1 MQSDRPLSFSVTSAG
16 GNVKLDDSGEA
27 KASFTVTNASSRA
40 VTGELLAKPREPAKP
55 EWFSVVGESIREF
68 TPNAAEG
75 VVVKLDVPPGSAPG
89 SYSFRL
95 DAVNEDDPDEDYTEG
110 PFVGFDVA
118 APPAQKKFPWWIL
131 IVAGAILLILIG
143 VIVWLLVRDSGPKSA
158 AVPAV
163 ISMSARAADSTLTN
177 AGFTVKTRSVPVKDP
192 TQNGDVQDQDPAA
205 GSAQP
210 PGTAVTISV
219 GQMSRVPSVKGL
231 DETKAKAALAD
242 ADLNV
247 TVRHVGE
254 DDPAR
259 SPIVVDQDP
268 PAGTLQRP
276 GAVVTL
282 TVGRKVPVPDVRGKS
297 LTEAELTL
305 WYAEHLD
312 DPNDALLPPEPA
324 LRSNVSW
331 VEKTHDQTGI
341 VQSQNPSPGT
351 LLPHGSVVE
360 LRVGFAY

>member
-1 MQSDRPLSFSVTSAG
+1 VPDRPLSFSVTAAG
-16 GNVKLDDSGEA
+16 GAVNLDDSGEA

-55 EWFSVVGESIREF
+55 EWFSIVGESIRDF
-68 TPNAAEG
+68 TPNATDG
-75 VVVKLDVPPGSAPG
+75 VVVKLDVPPGSPPG

-110 PFVGFDVA
+110 PFVAFDVA

-131 IVAGAILLILIG
+131 IVAGAVLLILIG
-143 VIVWLLVRDSGPKSA
+143 VIVWLLVRDSGTKST

-163 ISMSARAADSTLTN
+163 TSMSATAADSTLKS
-177 AGFTVKTRSVPVKDP
+177 AGFTVKTRSVPVTDP

-205 GSAQP
+205 GTAQP
-210 PGTAVTISV
+210 PGSVVAIAV
-219 GQMSRVPSVKGL
+219 GHMSRVPSVKGL
-231 DETKAKAALAD
+231 DETKAKSNLAD

-259 SPIVVDQDP
+259 SPFVVEQDP
-268 PAGTLQRP
+268 AAGTLQRP

-282 TVGRKVPVPDVRGKS
+282 TVGRNVPVPDVRGKS
-297 LTEAELTL
+297 LAEAEITL

-324 LRSNVSW
+324 LRSNVAW
-331 VEKTHDQTGI
+331 VEKTHDQDGI
-341 VQSQNPSPGT
+341 VQTQDPPPGAR
-351 LLPHGSVVE
+351 LPHGSVVE

>member
-163 ISMSARAADSTLTN
+163 MSMSARAADSTLTN

-276 GAVVTL
+276 GAVVTV
-282 TVGRKVPVPDVRGKS
+282 TVGRNVPVPDVRGKS

>member
-1 MQSDRPLSFSVTSAG
+1 
-16 GNVKLDDSGEA
+16 VKLDDSGGA

-40 VTGELLAKPREPAKP
+40 VTGELLTKPREPAKP

-68 TPNAAEG
+68 TPDAAEG

-110 PFVGFDVA
+110 PFVAFDVA
-118 APPAQKKFPWWIL
+118 APPAQRRFPWWIL
-131 IVAGAILLILIG
+131 ILAGAVLLILIG
-143 VIVWLLVRDSGPKSA
+143 VIIWLLVRDSGPKSA
-158 AVPAV
+158 AVPPV
-163 ISMSARAADSTLTN
+163 ISMSAGAAGSTLKN
-177 AGFTVKTRSVPVKDP
+177 AGFTVKTRSVPVNDP
-192 TQNGDVQDQDPAA
+192 SQNGDVQDQDPAA
-205 GSAQP
+205 GTAQP
-210 PGTAVTISV
+210 PGSV
-219 GQMSRVPSVKGL
+219 VAITVGRMSRVPSVKGL
-231 DETKAKAALAD
+231 DETKAKATLAD

-259 SPIVVDQDP
+259 SPIVVEQDP

-282 TVGRKVPVPDVRGKS
+282 TVGRNVPVPDVRGKS
-297 LTEAELTL
+297 LVDAELYL

-324 LRSNVSW
+324 LRSNVTW
-331 VEKTHDQTGI
+331 VALTHDQTGI
-341 VQSQNPSPGT
+341 VQSQNPAPGT
-351 LLPHGSVVE
+351 RLPHGSVVE